1 MEINSFDMG
10 KTKEQILN
18 EQKTFEEIKQM
29 PTRIKLEMLMNLKEI
44 MVSTIPISNN
54 IMSDQQWESIWDDS
68 EMEMIKH
75 KILTIVRDI

>member
-1 MEINSFDMG
+1 MG

-44 MVSTIPISNN
+44 MVSTIPISNS
-54 IMSDQQWESIWDDS
+54 IMSDQQWESIWNDS

>member
-1 MEINSFDMG
+1 MG